1 MMSNRGTQI
10 YPDKGT
16 IIDCNDQHRCRF
28 LVRDAANGSLT
39 DADVFA
45 LLPRLSAVAPW
56 AHIEKLQEFDGQ
68 PSYTKAQG
76 ED

>member
-1 MMSNRGTQI
+1 LAT
-10 YPDKGT
+10 
-16 IIDCNDQHRCRF
+16 
-28 LVRDAANGSLT
+28 
-39 DADVFA
+39 
-45 LLPRLSAVAPW
+45 RLKW